1 MSRSG
6 VNFLLDCFLLFNF
19 LALLVTSAVLKFI
32 FPTAAASPGWTLW
45 GLDFESW
52 RLIQIGVL
60 ALMTLTVLLHLILHW
75 TWVCG
80 FITSRISKRVGRRL
94 TTNEATRTLYGVGT
108 LILILTVL
116 GTILAAAQLT
126 IRPPAGARATPEDK
140 QAERPAGPMRE
151 RAG

>member
-6 VNFLLDCFLLFNF
+6 INFLLDCFLLFVF
-19 LALLVTSAVLKFI
+19 LTLLVTSAILKFI
-32 FPTAAASPGWTLW
+32 FPTAITSVGWTLW
-45 GLDFESW
+45 GLDFEAW

-60 ALMTLTVLLHLILHW
+60 AVMALSVLLHLILHW

-108 LILILTVL
+108 LILILTVM

-126 IRPPAGARATPEDK
+126 IRAPAGAGAALEENQNQRLVAPL
-140 QAERPAGPMRE
+140 RE
-151 RAG
+151 RMG